1 MAGDHV
7 ARRNLGGEFYKKR
20 IMKIIDLIK
29 QGSGT
34 AFSFEVL
41 PPLKGTGIEGLKRT
55 IEKLREYHPAYINIT
70 THRSEYVYTDL
81 GDGLMQRSR
90 LRRRPG
96 TVAVAAAIQNE
107 YRIPVVPH
115 ILCSGFTREETEYVL
130 LDLQFLGIENLL
142 VLRGDKAKEDSSF
155 RPTPDGYT
163 HTTELMGQINDF
175 NRGFFVDGTPIKV
188 PGVPF
193 SYGVACYPE
202 KHEEALNLDTD
213 FYWFKRKVEM
223 GAEYGVTQL
232 FYDNKSYFRLLEK
245 ARDNGVSVPIIPGI
259 KPLTKMSQLSIVPK
273 TFHCDFPEELA
284 REAVKCKTDEE
295 VKALGVEWGV
305 QQCRELMAHGV
316 PSIHFYT
323 VSAVDSIAE
332 IAKRIY

>member
-1 MAGDHV
+1 
-7 ARRNLGGEFYKKR
+7 
-20 IMKIIDLIK
+20 MKIIDLIK

-55 IEKLREYHPAYINIT
+55 IEKLREYNPAYINIT

-115 ILCSGFTREETEYVL
+115 ILCSGFTREETENVL

-245 ARDNGVSVPIIPGI
+245 ARENGVSVPIIPGI